1 MRYFV
6 LFWLFPVG
14 FLGTWY
20 VLASTDTSFGLWFFS
35 RDMHDLVFQIYGD
48 TLGIAPETI
57 PPLLAKALVLDTF
70 IIVGLIALRKRKA
83 ILAWIAD
90 RRAKAALARR
100 VEAITAPVSAAAPA
114 QPAE

>member
-6 LFWLFPVG
+6 LFWLLPVG
-14 FLGTWY
+14 FLVTWY
-20 VLASTDTSFGLWFFS
+20 GLSVTDNSFGMWFFS

-57 PPLLAKALVLDTF
+57 PPLVAKALVLDTF
-70 IIVGLIALRKRKA
+70 IILGLIALRKRKA
-83 ILAWIAD
+83 IMGWIAD
-90 RRAKAALARR
+90 RRAKSALSRR
-100 VEAITAPVSAAAPA
+100 VEAVTAPVAAAVPA